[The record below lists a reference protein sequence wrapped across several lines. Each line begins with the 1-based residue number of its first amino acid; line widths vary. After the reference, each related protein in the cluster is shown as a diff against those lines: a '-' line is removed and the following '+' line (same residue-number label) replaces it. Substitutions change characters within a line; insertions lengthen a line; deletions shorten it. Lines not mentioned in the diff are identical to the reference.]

1 MIQYA
6 WLLPLLPLLA
16 FAVTGLFT
24 GRSKNLTVGIVVA
37 VFAVNLIIA
46 SGIVW
51 KSSAALQLWTIRS
64 NTA

>member
-24 GRSKNLTVGIVVA
+24 GRSKNLTVGIVVGGA
-37 VFAVNLIIA
+37 DLVVIFHSVVLKRLA
-46 SGIVW
+46 G
-51 KSSAALQLWTIRS
+51 RS
-64 NTA
+64 CRV